1 MLLNYNINRIG
12 DCMKVLVISKPM
24 YDNIMPLVEFP
35 SDGDNFYI
43 NNSIKTISN
52 SGSLTAITLAKYG
65 LDVSFTG
72 MVGEDYIGNKIK
84 EIFNS
89 YKVDTKYIETSYEEK
104 TCVSN
109 KIYNSKTNTFTN
121 IHELSLKNSLTK
133 YKYEFIPN
141 VIIMDDKDYQANVA
155 AINNYGEAL
164 TIFISD
170 KYTKESSLYC
180 NKCKYIISNLKFAS
194 DATGVTSDL
203 SKPKN
208 IIELFQKYTD
218 LYKSNL
224 IIKLDNFDLLY
235 CVDDE
240 VRLIKNI
247 NKNIKNKDNVY
258 YAVLCYFLS
267 LNMDIE
273 NAIKYTNKA
282 MLNSASELDMLK
294 NIPDYSVIGEC
305 INDYK
310 NNLNQANVQV
320 QNENNNTINTQ
331 VNVETNNNQQS
342 VVQNQNINNLETLE
356 QTDNQV
362 SVQVNNIENNNGVN
376 NG

>member
-1 MLLNYNINRIG
+1 
-12 DCMKVLVISKPM
+12 MKVLVISKPM

-35 SDGDNFYI
+35 NDGDNFYI
-43 NNSIKTISN
+43 NSSIKTITN
-52 SGSLTAITLAKYG
+52 SGSLAAITLAKYG
-65 LDVSFTG
+65 LNVSFTG

-89 YKVDTKYIETSYEEK
+89 YRVDTKYIETSYEES

-109 KIYNSKTNTFTN
+109 KIYNIKTNTFTN
-121 IHELSLKNSLTK
+121 INELSLKTGLTK

-141 VIIMDDKDYQANVA
+141 VIIMDDKDYQANIA
-155 AINNYGEAL
+155 AINNYNDAL

-170 KYTKESSLYC
+170 KFTKESSLYL
-180 NKCKYIISNLKFAS
+180 NKCKYILCNLKFAS

-208 IIELFQKYTD
+208 VIELFQKYTD

-240 VRLIKNI
+240 VRLIKNV

-258 YAVLCYFLS
+258 YSVLCFFLS
-267 LNMDIE
+267 INVDIE

-282 MLNSASELDMLK
+282 MLNSNSELD
-294 NIPDYSVIGEC
+294 I
-305 INDYK
+305 
-310 NNLNQANVQV
+310 A
-320 QNENNNTINTQ
+320 
-331 VNVETNNNQQS
+331 
-342 VVQNQNINNLETLE
+342 
-356 QTDNQV
+356 
-362 SVQVNNIENNNGVN
+362 
-376 NG
+376 

>member
-1 MLLNYNINRIG
+1 
-12 DCMKVLVISKPM
+12 MKVLVISKPM

-35 SDGDNFYI
+35 QDGDNFYI
-43 NNSIKTISN
+43 NSSVKTISN
-52 SGSLTAITLAKYG
+52 SGSLCAITLAKYG

-89 YKVDTKYIETSYEEK
+89 YRVDTKYIETCYEES

-121 IHELSLKNSLTK
+121 INELSLKNGLTK

-141 VIIMDDKDYQANVA
+141 IIIMDDKDYQANIA
-155 AINNYGEAL
+155 AINNYPNAL
-164 TIFISD
+164 TIFIGD

-180 NKCKYIISNLKFAS
+180 NRCKYIICNLKFAS

-235 CVDDE
+235 CVEDE

-258 YAVLCYFLS
+258 YSVLCYFLS
-267 LNMDIE
+267 LNMDVE

-282 MLNSASELDMLK
+282 MLSSNSELDMLK
-294 NIPDYSVIGEC
+294 NIPEYNVISEC

-310 NNLNQANVQV
+310 NNLNPVNIEKEQNVLQNQVVNSNINTNEQVSV
-320 QNENNNTINTQ
+320 QNNIQEESVQSQI
-331 VNVETNNNQQS
+331 TN
-342 VVQNQNINNLETLE
+342 IETLE
-356 QTDNQV
+356 QTNNQIN
-362 SVQVNNIENNNGVN
+362 VQSNPNINNNVNNNGVN

>member
-1 MLLNYNINRIG
+1 
-12 DCMKVLVISKPM
+12 MKVLVISKPI
-24 YDNIMPLVEFP
+24 YDNIMSLVEFP
-35 SDGDNFYI
+35 NDGDNFYI
-43 NNSIKTISN
+43 NSSIKSISN
-52 SGSLTAITLAKYG
+52 SGSLAAITLAKYG

-72 MVGEDYIGNKIK
+72 MIGEDYIGNKIK

-89 YKVDTKYIETSYEEK
+89 YRVDTKYIETSFEEH

-109 KIYNSKTNTFTN
+109 KIYNSKTNNFTN
-121 IHELSLKNSLTK
+121 INELSLKNNLTK

-141 VIIMDDKDYQANVA
+141 VIIMDDKEYQANIA
-155 AINNYGEAL
+155 AINNYNDAL

-170 KYTKESSLYC
+170 KYTKESSLYL

-235 CVDDE
+235 CIDDE
-240 VRLIKNI
+240 VRLIKNV

-258 YAVLCYFLS
+258 YSVLCFFLS
-267 LNMDIE
+267 INMDIE

-282 MLNSASELDMLK
+282 MLSSNSELDMLK
-294 NIPDYSVIGEC
+294 NIPDYSVISEC

-310 NNLNQANVQV
+310 NNLNNNVQNQV
-320 QNENNNTINTQ
+320 ANNNTTQ
-331 VNVETNNNQQS
+331 VNLDNNVNQQS
-342 VVQNQNINNLETLE
+342 VIQNQNVETLE
-356 QTDNQV
+356 QTNNQV
-362 SVQVNNIENNNGVN
+362 NIQSNSNINNVDDNGVN
-376 NG
+376 DG

>member
-1 MLLNYNINRIG
+1 
-12 DCMKVLVISKPM
+12 MKVLVISKPI

-43 NNSIKTISN
+43 NSSIKSISN
-52 SGSLTAITLAKYG
+52 IGSLAAITLAKYG

-89 YKVDTKYIETSYEEK
+89 YRVDTKYIETSYEES

-109 KIYNSKTNTFTN
+109 KIYNSKTNTFTTIN
-121 IHELSLKNSLTK
+121 ELSLKNGLTK

-155 AINNYGEAL
+155 AINNYSDAL

-170 KYTKESSLYC
+170 KYTKESSLYL

-224 IIKLDNFDLLY
+224 IIKLDSFDLLY
-235 CVDDE
+235 CVNDE
-240 VRLIKNI
+240 VRLIKNV

-258 YAVLCYFLS
+258 YSVLCFFLS
-267 LNMDIE
+267 INMDIE
-273 NAIKYTNKA
+273 SAIKYTNKV
-282 MLNSASELDMLK
+282 MLNSNSELDMLK
-294 NIPDYSVIGEC
+294 NIPDYNVINEC

-310 NNLNQANVQV
+310 NNLNNVKLVQEQNNEINQTNSIGNTLV
-320 QNENNNTINTQ
+320 QNT
-331 VNVETNNNQQS
+331 NVETLDNNEVNIQNNN
-342 VVQNQNINNLETLE
+342 I
-356 QTDNQV
+356 
-362 SVQVNNIENNNGVN
+362 INNNGVN